1 MARAEHKTVPS
12 VRTVSPKGKQERNAS
27 PMTSRSVAFQW
38 TKVSIFALAMALM
51 LGLALAA
58 AQQPGSLSAED
69 RKFVVEVAQGTLAEV
84 ELGKVAVLRGSSDKV
99 KQFGQR
105 MVADHGKAGDDLTQL
120 ARQKGVTLSKELDN
134 KHQQL
139 RDRLAKLSGADFDR
153 AYMNEMVKDHRKDVA
168 VFKKHMQTSKDLEL
182 KVWAGTMLPTLE
194 EHLRLAENLAARAKG
209 GATK

>member
-1 MARAEHKTVPS
+1 
-12 VRTVSPKGKQERNAS
+12 
-27 PMTSRSVAFQW
+27 MTSRSVAFQW
-38 TKVSIFALAMALM
+38 TRISILAWAMALM
-51 LGLALAA
+51 LGLALAT

-69 RKFVVEVAQGTLAEV
+69 RKFVVDVAQGSLAEV
-84 ELGKVAVLRGSSDKV
+84 ELAKVAALRGSSDTV

-105 MVADHGKAGDDLTQL
+105 MVADHGKAGDELTQL
-120 ARQKGVTLSKELDN
+120 ARQKGVTLPKELDN

-139 RDRLAKLSGADFDR
+139 RDRLAKLSGAEFDR

-168 VFKKHMQTSKDLEL
+168 AFKKQMQTSKDLEL
-182 KVWAGTMLPTLE
+182 KVWAGQTLPTLE